1 MVELIDP
8 QARRLRNSRR
18 RALVLVLVQVLLLAH
33 IAHWLLTGSSL
44 APLEPSEASRFARE
58 KVINPGLIVL
68 GVAIAST
75 LLFGR
80 FFCGWA
86 CHFLA
91 VQDACAWV
99 LRRLKV
105 RVRPLRSR
113 ALRIVPIMAF
123 VWMFLVPLYSRISS
137 GGVQHASSEWVT
149 ESFWKTFPG
158 PTISVITFLIA
169 GCYVVYLLGNKA
181 FCNYACPYGAILG
194 ASDSFSV
201 GRIVVD
207 PNLCNSC
214 MACTKACSS
223 DVIVH
228 QEIKEFGAV
237 VDNKCMKTLDCV
249 ASCPNQAL
257 SFQLST
263 PTVLR
268 SSSTPNAPQ
277 RHPLSLSEE
286 LVLALGFCFGFFAT
300 HDLFGA
306 VPFLLALG
314 FGLVAA
320 HSALALK
327 KKNLSMK
334 RSKVKYTAH
343 LLAIVFFAHSGLVQS
358 QALMRDHYFDQTFD
372 MRMAY
377 LRGELVLPL
386 KVESSQN
393 FLLADDYASRTTVLS
408 YAGFERND
416 YVHAWRHLAEGNN
429 KLFEDYMLS
438 VLDYRPGF
446 GEVIFQLG
454 IHYGIQGDSQQA
466 IEWMQQITADD
477 AKYAAAQEYI
487 EKIGSHLEQH

>member
-1 MVELIDP
+1 
-8 QARRLRNSRR
+8 
-18 RALVLVLVQVLLLAH
+18 
-33 IAHWLLTGSSL
+33 
-44 APLEPSEASRFARE
+44 
-58 KVINPGLIVL
+58 
-68 GVAIAST
+68 
-75 LLFGR
+75 
-80 FFCGWA
+80 
-86 CHFLA
+86 
-91 VQDACAWV
+91 

-137 GGVQHASSEWVT
+137 GVVHDATSEWVT

-263 PTVLR
+263 PALLR
-268 SSSTPNAPQ
+268 SSNTPNSQQ

-327 KKNLSMK
+327 KKNLSLK

-343 LLAIVFFAHSGLVQS
+343 LLAIVFFAHAGLVQS
-358 QALMRDHYFDQTFD
+358 QALTRDHYFDQTFD

-377 LRGELVLPL
+377 LRGELVVPL
-386 KVESSQN
+386 KQESSKN
-393 FLLADDYASRTTVLS
+393 FLLADDYASRTT
-408 YAGFERND
+408 A
-416 YVHAWRHLAEGNN
+416 
-429 KLFEDYMLS
+429 
-438 VLDYRPGF
+438 
-446 GEVIFQLG
+446 
-454 IHYGIQGDSQQA
+454 
-466 IEWMQQITADD
+466 
-477 AKYAAAQEYI
+477 
-487 EKIGSHLEQH
+487 

>member
-358 QALMRDHYFDQTFD
+358 QALMRDHYFNQTFD
-372 MRMAY
+372 MRMSY

-386 KVESSQN
+386 KLESSQN
-393 FLLADDYASRTTVLS
+393 FLLAGDYASRTTVLS

>member
-1 MVELIDP
+1 LVELIDP

-91 VQDACAWV
+91 VQDGCAWI

-137 GGVQHASSEWVT
+137 GDVQHTSSEWVT

-158 PTISVITFLIA
+158 PAISIITFLIA

-214 MACTKACSS
+214 MVCTKVCSS

-257 SFQLST
+257 SFQLAA
-263 PTVLR
+263 PAVLR
-268 SSSTPNAPQ
+268 SSSNPNAQQ
-277 RHPLSLSEE
+277 RHPLSLTEE
-286 LVLALGFCFGFFAT
+286 VVLALGFCFGFFAT

-327 KKNLSMK
+327 KKHLSLK
-334 RSKVKYTAH
+334 KSKVKYTAH
-343 LLAIVFFAHSGLVQS
+343 LLALVFFAHSGLVQS
-358 QALMRDHYFDQTFD
+358 QSLMRDHYFDQTFD

-377 LRGELVLPL
+377 LRGKLALPL
-386 KVESSQN
+386 KPGSSQN
-393 FLLADDYASRTTVLS
+393 FLLADGYASRTAALS

-429 KLFEDYMLS
+429 KLFEEYMLS

-454 IHYGIQGDSQQA
+454 IHYGVQGDNQQA
-466 IEWMQQITADD
+466 IELMQQITAGD
-477 AKYAAAQEYI
+477 AKYADAQEYI

>member
-1 MVELIDP
+1 
-8 QARRLRNSRR
+8 
-18 RALVLVLVQVLLLAH
+18 
-33 IAHWLLTGSSL
+33 
-44 APLEPSEASRFARE
+44 
-58 KVINPGLIVL
+58 
-68 GVAIAST
+68 
-75 LLFGR
+75 
-80 FFCGWA
+80 
-86 CHFLA
+86 
-91 VQDACAWV
+91 
-99 LRRLKV
+99 
-105 RVRPLRSR
+105 
-113 ALRIVPIMAF
+113 
-123 VWMFLVPLYSRISS
+123 
-137 GGVQHASSEWVT
+137 
-149 ESFWKTFPG
+149 
-158 PTISVITFLIA
+158 
-169 GCYVVYLLGNKA
+169 
-181 FCNYACPYGAILG
+181 
-194 ASDSFSV
+194 
-201 GRIVVD
+201 
-207 PNLCNSC
+207 
-214 MACTKACSS
+214 
-223 DVIVH
+223 
-228 QEIKEFGAV
+228 
-237 VDNKCMKTLDCV
+237 
-249 ASCPNQAL
+249 
-257 SFQLST
+257 
-263 PTVLR
+263 
-268 SSSTPNAPQ
+268 
-277 RHPLSLSEE
+277 
-286 LVLALGFCFGFFAT
+286 
-300 HDLFGA
+300 
-306 VPFLLALG
+306 LLALG

-358 QALMRDHYFDQTFD
+358 QALMRDHYFNQTFD

-386 KVESSQN
+386 KLESSQN